1 VCIGNIC
8 RSPMA
13 ERLLVCAAR
22 ELVEALGKVPVLV
35 DIWWASTSPRGRGM
49 ASRAPNRC
57 SYTIERVD
65 GYRMGPDDIQPI
77 GDGQRLDPDVG
88 VTTSFRLWDGDT
100 LELSGPDLL

>member
-1 VCIGNIC
+1 MG
-8 RSPMA
+8 
-13 ERLLVCAAR
+13 
-22 ELVEALGKVPVLV
+22 V
-35 DIWWASTSPRGRGM
+35 DIAAGSWDGVARTY
-49 ASRAPNRC
+49 RC

-88 VTTSFRLWDGDT
+88 VTTSFRLWDGDP